1 MWGISAAADARQL
14 KTDWIEGVYLV
25 HKECFRIY
33 GLRASR
39 VGEFLD
45 EASGA
50 WVQLRGLGKQSR
62 RQNEVAWW
70 LGFPE
75 SAMPSVSRQFSP

>member
-1 MWGISAAADARQL
+1 MGLGLLGSASLRLLLKQQERQL
-14 KTDWIEGVYLV
+14 ARLV
-25 HKECFRIY
+25 Q
-33 GLRASR
+33 
-39 VGEFLD
+39 FLD